1 MCGVLSI
8 GTAAQARAD
17 ILFFFHLPGSLQ
29 PSENLLFNDP
39 SLTLTGTTVQGL
51 TNQTALL
58 VDISGQESL
67 IADGGQARVSS
78 TDGAFTWLNITP
90 HDTATLFGE
99 FEANL
104 GVYKTSGPTPTGTVT
119 VAVTNN
125 FGAIETSSYD
135 VGAGQNYF
143 SLLALDPQLIQ
154 SILITS
160 TVPLAQIEQIRL
172 GEVQQ
177 APELA
182 AVPEPGSLVLFGA
195 GLIALG
201 RRVRRRANGVDGVD
215 EGSGVHNGGTK

>member
-17 ILFFFHLPGSLQ
+17 ILFYLNLPGALQ

-39 SLTLTGTTVQGL
+39 SLTLTGTTVQGS
-51 TNQTALL
+51 TNQTAA
-58 VDISGQESL
+58 VIDITGQESL
-67 IADGGQARVSS
+67 IADGGQASIS
-78 TDGAFTWLNITP
+78 GSDGTFTWLTITP
-90 HDTATLFGE
+90 NAADTLFGE

-104 GVYKTSGPTPTGTVT
+104 TVYKTSGPTPTGTVT
-119 VAVTNN
+119 VSVTNN
-125 FGAIETSSYD
+125 FGAIETDSYD

-143 SLLALDPQLIQ
+143 SLLAVDPQLIQ

-160 TVPLAQIEQIRL
+160 TVPLAHIEQIRV

-177 APELA
+177 APPETLT

-201 RRVRRRANGVDGVD
+201 RRVRRRAN
-215 EGSGVHNGGTK
+215 